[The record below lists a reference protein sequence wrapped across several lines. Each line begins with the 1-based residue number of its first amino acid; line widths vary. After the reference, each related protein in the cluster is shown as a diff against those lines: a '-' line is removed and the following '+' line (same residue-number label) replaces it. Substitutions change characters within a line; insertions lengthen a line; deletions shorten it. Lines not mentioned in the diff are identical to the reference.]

1 MPSPSET
8 SEQLARES
16 ERRARLGVPAFAGG
30 FLYFLSAIVVA
41 STLSSAPT
49 VGLVQG
55 LQPALRGEA
64 NPAVSPRAVEVKY
77 ISHHAFPLI
86 AGSVIKSLSL
96 IVLTL
101 ILLLLLNATRFRRPQ
116 TWSAARPLV
125 LVGGIGLAVVNVA
138 HQIIGS
144 IQAHNFAVG
153 HDFSNHAVEQALTK
167 GAVNVGSQYLDLL
180 AALCLTAGMI
190 AVCVNAIRVG
200 LLTRWMG
207 VIGIFSGIL
216 IFLPIGGATLEIVP
230 AFWMLGMGI
239 LYLGRWPNGD
249 PPAWAAGEARPWRR
263 GGEGRQAGP
272 RVRTRRGAPAG
283 APGVLYGRLPA
294 QARAQASLAG
304 RPPHARPL
312 AQAVLTAPIRASV
325 RRGTQRPID
334 RTRVGRDARSAFGR
348 LDLGASGNKLV

>member
-1 MPSPSET
+1 MPSADEIRQQV
-8 SEQLARES
+8 ERES
-16 ERRARLGVPAFAGG
+16 ARRGRLGVPAFAGG
-30 FLYFLSAIVVA
+30 FLYFLSAIIVTA
-41 STLSSAPT
+41 TLSSAPT

-55 LQPALRGEA
+55 LAPALSGEA
-64 NPAVSPRAVEVKY
+64 NPAVSPRASEVKY
-77 ISHHAFPLI
+77 ISHHALTLI
-86 AGSVIKSLSL
+86 AGSVIKSLAL
-96 IVLTL
+96 VALTL
-101 ILLLLLNATRFRRPQ
+101 ILLLLLDATRFRRPQ

-138 HQIIGS
+138 HQVVGA

-180 AALCLTAGMI
+180 AALCLTAGMV
-190 AVCVNAIRVG
+190 AVSVNAIRVG

-249 PPAWAAGEARPWRR
+249 PPAWAAGEARPWPTQAERR
-263 GGEGRQAGP
+263 AEREEQSPGER
-272 RVRTRRGAPAG
+272 PAKG
-283 APGVLYGRLPA
+283 KPA
-294 QARAQASLAG
+294 L
-304 RPPHARPL
+304 
-312 AQAVLTAPIRASV
+312 
-325 RRGTQRPID
+325 
-334 RTRVGRDARSAFGR
+334 
-348 LDLGASGNKLV
+348 ASGPDVAPEPEPAVSAGGSSRKRRRKRR